1 MKRTLTAFLMLF
13 AATAFA
19 QNKNDVLVF
28 RALEPESCCFEVSIE
43 NSHTPPSS
51 INSIQFRILTPGA
64 KFHPGAGGAWP
75 TKSESDS
82 LVIFGDGNIEL
93 RMGDM
98 IDGFNFC
105 VHFLPGQPRQFKL
118 EWITKYN
125 TTVTSIDTVDLE
137 CIIIQRQCDSVT
149 VSSITIPDQPDGS
162 CCYEFSLKNVH
173 EPPSELNGFR
183 LLLMTPGANIVGEPS
198 GPWQVAE
205 VTGNSVTYTAPGDV
219 LPTGEEMKGFRICVA
234 TEHGDPGNIVIRW
247 ISLNFGQILCEE
259 DIVVNC
265 VPKFRP
271 RGDTLLLRT
280 RQDCSYDLGF
290 INTHQP
296 KSTINSLRLS
306 VLTSGAGIASITPPT
321 GWTIANQTTL
331 NVVLTKSGTPV
342 ATGDSAK
349 GFLVTFKPSSNGRV
363 RFSWTTY
370 NGSTLATRDT
380 VQVQCTPPPPV
391 VCDSVVVVPQAAS
404 CSYDF
409 GFVNKHLPASD
420 VNEFALRLQ
429 NPGATIADAIP
440 PENWV
445 IHTRSATEIVFKD
458 TAGVIPSGA
467 GQSGFILDLTP
478 ADAGDVIGVEY
489 STGRDGNTNCSEIV
503 LVVCSPAQ
511 ERCDSLAVTPSLDYC
526 SYSFDLTNLRIPEAP
541 LDAWRL
547 ELSDPAAILF
557 AATAPTGWT
566 VDTLDE
572 RMVRFMRDDGTL
584 LTGETATGFQ
594 VRFVPSSTSSQ
605 IPFTWSTELAG
616 QDRCADTASVACE
629 PKIIQCDVID
639 VVTSVERPC
648 CFEFRVT
655 NTHLPRG
662 IINGFNVQIITP
674 GVTLFTS
681 TIEDPDGWTN
691 IRNSTRVGWR
701 RSDGAISWG
710 ETLPGF
716 AVCYDNSAIG
726 NADFQVLTQTVENG
740 LIICEDTVTIKCDRT
755 LQITA
760 LPGGIPS
767 SVRLHQNFPN
777 PFNPVTTITFDL
789 PRADDVTLS
798 LYDPH
803 GRLVLDLGSG
813 AYEAGSWQIRLD
825 ASSLRSGTYFYQLRT
840 SDGIETRSLILL
852 K

>member
-1 MKRTLTAFLMLF
+1 MKRILTAVLLLC
-13 AATAFA
+13 AATSFA
-19 QNKNDVLVF
+19 QNKEDIFVF
-28 RALEPESCCFEVSIE
+28 RALEPESCCFELDVE
-43 NSHTPPSS
+43 NAHTPASP
-51 INSIQFRILTPGA
+51 INTIQLRLITPGA

-75 TKSESDS
+75 TQTESDS
-82 LVIFGDGNIEL
+82 LIIFGDGNIEI
-93 RMGDM
+93 RSGEMV
-98 IDGFNFC
+98 DGFNFC
-105 VHFLPGQPRQFKL
+105 VHFLPGQPRQFQL
-118 EWITKYN
+118 EWLTKYN

-137 CIIIQRQCDSVT
+137 CIVIQRTCDSVL
-149 VSSITIPDQPDGS
+149 VSSITIPNQPDGS
-162 CCYEFSLKNVH
+162 CCYDFTLRNVH

-183 LLLMTPGANIVGEPS
+183 LMLQTPGASIVGDPS
-198 GPWQVAE
+198 GPWQTSE
-205 VTGNSVTYTAPGDV
+205 VTSTSVTFTAPGDV
-219 LPTGEEMKGFRICVA
+219 LPTGEELRNFRICVA
-234 TEHGDPGNIVIRW
+234 TPQGDPGDVVIRW

-271 RGDTLLLRT
+271 RSDTLLLRP
-280 RQDCSYDLGF
+280 RQDCGYDLGF

-296 KSTINSLRLS
+296 RSTINTLRLS
-306 VLTSGAGIASITPPT
+306 VLTPGAGLAAATAPT
-321 GWTIANQTTL
+321 GWMIASQTTL
-331 NVVLTKSGTPV
+331 NVQFTNNGNPV

-349 GFLVTFKPSSNGRV
+349 GFLVTFKPSSSGVV

-370 NGSTLATRDT
+370 DGSTVATRDT

-391 VCDSVVVVPQAAS
+391 VCDSVLVVPQANS

-409 GFVNKHLPASD
+409 GFVNAHLPASD

-429 NPGATIADAIP
+429 NPGATIADAVA

-445 IHTRSATEIVFKD
+445 IQTRSATDIVFKD
-458 TAGVIPSGA
+458 TAGVIVPGA
-467 GQSGFILDLTP
+467 EQTGFILALTP

-489 STGRDGNTNCSEIV
+489 STGRDGNVNCSEIV
-503 LVVCSPAQ
+503 LVACRPAQ
-511 ERCDSLAVTPSLDYC
+511 ERCDSLSVTPSMDYC
-526 SYSFDLTNLRIPEAP
+526 GYTIDLTNLRIPEAP

-547 ELSDPAAILF
+547 ELDDPAAVLL
-557 AATAPTGWT
+557 AATAPTGWS

-572 RMVRFMRDDGTL
+572 QMVRFTL
-584 LTGETATGFQ
+584 DAGSLATGASAGGFALQ
-594 VRFVPSSTSSQ
+594 FVPSSISSQ
-605 IPFTWSTELAG
+605 IPFTWTTELAG

-629 PKIIQCDVID
+629 LKIVQCDMID

-648 CFEFRVT
+648 CFEFSVQ

-662 IINGFNVQIITP
+662 IINGFNVQILTP

-701 RSDGAISWG
+701 TDGGIPPG
-710 ETLPGF
+710 ENVSGF
-716 AVCYDNSAIG
+716 TVCYDNSAIG
-726 NADFQVLTQTVENG
+726 NADFQVVIQTVENG

-755 LQITA
+755 LRISA
-760 LPGGIPS
+760 LPGAIPN

-789 PRADDVTLS
+789 PRPDDVTLS

-803 GRLVLDLGSG
+803 GRLVMDLGSG
-813 AYEAGSWQIRLD
+813 SYEAGSWQIRLD

-840 SDGIETRSLILL
+840 SAHIETRSLILL